1 MDPRRIR
8 EYNKMEEQL
17 AQLISHVKGIWK
29 YRWLALATAWVV
41 AIAGGIAV
49 HLVPDKYQASARVFV
64 DTQSI
69 LKPLLSGMTTVPNVE
84 QQVAIMSR
92 TLLSRPN
99 LERLTR
105 MVDLDIKVSTPKE
118 KEEQLDRLAQDIKLT
133 GTARD
138 NIYTI
143 TYSHENPRLAKDVV
157 RSLLTIFVE
166 ASIGDKKK
174 ESEKAVSFIDDQI
187 KSYEEKLTAAENALK
202 EFKLRHTGL
211 LSRQG
216 SDYSSKLM
224 DASDALG
231 QARLELREAE
241 HARDALKRQIA
252 GDEADAATAM
262 RAAAASNPEI
272 DERLQTL
279 RKNLDSLQMQFTPAH
294 PDIISTKRLIAQ
306 LEERKR
312 EEAKNRKPNPDRGAH
327 YSPLLQQL
335 TISLASAE
343 ARVASLRTRVEE
355 YAARVNRL
363 TAMNKAVPEAEAQ
376 LAQLNRDY
384 EINKENYEKLLGK
397 REAAKLS
404 GELTTT
410 TDMMTFRVVD
420 PPMVPQTPAGPP
432 RFNLFATVILGALA
446 AGVAIAFLMSKIRPT
461 FLTQYSL
468 REATGLPILGTVA
481 MHWTDQERIRRRKGA
496 YAFAGSF
503 ALLLVLC
510 SGVMVRMLIIA

>member
-1 MDPRRIR
+1 
-8 EYNKMEEQL
+8 MEEQL
-17 AQLISHVKGIWK
+17 AQLVSHVKGVWK

-49 HLVPDKYQASARVFV
+49 HVLPDSYQASARVYV

-69 LKPLLSGMTTVPNVE
+69 LKPLLSSMTTVPNVE
-84 QQVAIMSR
+84 QQVSIMSR
-92 TLLSRPN
+92 TLMSRPN

-105 MVDLDIKVSTPKE
+105 MVDLDIKASTPRE
-118 KEEQLDRLAQDIKLT
+118 KDELLDRLAKDIKLT
-133 GTARD
+133 GSPRD

-174 ESEKAVSFIDDQI
+174 ESEKAVSFIDEQI

-202 EFKLRHTGL
+202 EFKLRNTGL

-224 DASDALG
+224 DASDQLG

-241 HARDALKRQIA
+241 QARDALKRQIA
-252 GDEADAATAM
+252 GDEADVAATM
-262 RAAAASNPEI
+262 RAAAASNPEL

-279 RKNLDSLQMQFTPAH
+279 RKNLDNLQMQFTSAH
-294 PDIISTKRLIAQ
+294 PDIIATQRLIAQ

-312 EEAKNRKPNPDRGAH
+312 EEAKVKKPNPDRGAN

-335 TISLASAE
+335 TISLATAE
-343 ARVASLRTRVEE
+343 ARVASLRIRVEE
-355 YAARVNRL
+355 YSARVTRL
-363 TAMNKAVPEAEAQ
+363 TAMNKAVPEVEAQ

-384 EINKENYEKLLGK
+384 EINKENYEKLLGR

-420 PPMVPQTPAGPP
+420 PPMVPQTPSGPA
-432 RFNLFATVILGALA
+432 RLKLFAAVALGALG
-446 AGVAIAFLMSKIRPT
+446 AGIALAFLMSRVRPT
-461 FLTQYSL
+461 FHTQYSL

-481 MHWTDQERIRRRKGA
+481 MHWTEQERARQRKSA
-496 YAFAGSF
+496 LAFAGSF
-503 ALLLVLC
+503 ALLLVVC
-510 SGVMVRMLIIA
+510 SGVMLRMLIVA

>member
-1 MDPRRIR
+1 
-8 EYNKMEEQL
+8 MEEQL
-17 AQLISHVKGIWK
+17 AQLVSHVKGIWK
-29 YRWLALATAWVV
+29 YRWLAMATAWIV

-49 HLVPDKYQASARVFV
+49 HLMPDKYQASARVYV

-105 MVDLDIKVSTPKE
+105 MTDLDIKASTTRE
-118 KEEQLDRLAQDIKLT
+118 KEELLEKLEKDIKFN
-133 GTARD
+133 GTTRD

-143 TYSHENPRLAKDVV
+143 SYTHRDPKVARDVV

-174 ESEKAVSFIDDQI
+174 ESEKAVNFIDEQI
-187 KSYEEKLTAAENALK
+187 KGYEEKLVAAENALK
-202 EFKLRHTGL
+202 EFKLRNTGL

-224 DASDALG
+224 DATDQLS

-241 HARDALKRQIA
+241 HARDALKRQIS
-252 GDEADAATAM
+252 GDEADAAAAL
-262 RAAAASNPEI
+262 RAAAQSNPEI
-272 DERLQTL
+272 EERLQTL
-279 RKNLDSLQMQFTPAH
+279 RKNLDNLQTQFTAAH
-294 PDIISTKRLIAQ
+294 PDIIATQKLIAQ

-312 EEAKNRKPNPDRGAH
+312 EEAKVRKPVADRGAN

-343 ARVASLRTRVEE
+343 ARVASLRTRVDE
-355 YAARVNRL
+355 YAVRASRL
-363 TAMNKAVPEAEAQ
+363 AAMNKAVPEVEAQ

-384 EINKENYEKLLGK
+384 EINKENYEKLLGR

-404 GELTTT
+404 GELTNT

-420 PPMVPQTPAGPP
+420 PPMVPQSPNGPP
-432 RFNLFATVILGALA
+432 RLPMFGAVVLA
-446 AGVAIAFLMSKIRPT
+446 AILAGIAVAFLVSKLRPT

-468 REATGLPILGTVA
+468 REATGLPIIGTVA
-481 MHWTDQERIRRRKGA
+481 MHWTEQEKARRRKGA

-510 SGVMVRMLIIA
+510 SGVMVRLVVIG

>member
-1 MDPRRIR
+1 
-8 EYNKMEEQL
+8 MEEQL
-17 AQLISHVKGIWK
+17 AQLVSHIKGVWK
-29 YRWLALATAWVV
+29 YRWLALATAWLAAV
-41 AIAGGIAV
+41 AGGIAV
-49 HLVPDKYQASARVFV
+49 HLVPDSYQASARVYV

-69 LKPLLSGMTTVPNVE
+69 LKPLLSSMTTVPNVE

-92 TLLSRPN
+92 TLMSRPN

-105 MVDLDIKVSTPKE
+105 MVDLDIKANTARE
-118 KEEQLDRLAQDIKLT
+118 KEELLDKLAKDIKLS

-143 TYSHENPRLAKDVV
+143 AYSHENPRLAKEVV

-202 EFKLRHTGL
+202 EFKLRNTGL

-216 SDYSSKLM
+216 GDYSSKLM
-224 DASDALG
+224 DANDALG

-241 HARDALKRQIA
+241 QARDALKRQIA
-252 GDEADAATAM
+252 GDEADAAAAM

-279 RKNLDSLQMQFTPAH
+279 RKNLDNLQMQYTPAH
-294 PDIISTKRLIAQ
+294 PDIIANQRLIAQ

-312 EEAKNRKPNPDRGAH
+312 EEAKTRKPNADRGAN

-343 ARVASLRTRVEE
+343 ARVASLRTRVDE
-355 YAARVNRL
+355 YGSRVARL
-363 TAMNKAVPEAEAQ
+363 TAMNKAVPEVEAQ

-384 EINKENYEKLLGK
+384 EINKENYEKLLGR

-420 PPMVPQTPAGPP
+420 PPMVPQTPSGPP
-432 RFNLFATVILGALA
+432 RMKLFGGVVLGALA
-446 AGVAIAFLMSKIRPT
+446 AGIAAAFLMSRIRPT

-481 MHWTDQERIRRRKGA
+481 MHWTEQELARQRKGTI
-496 YAFAGSF
+496 AFAGSF
-503 ALLLVLC
+503 GLLLVLC
-510 SGVMVRMLIIA
+510 SGVMLRMLMTS